1 MSTIPPRARYQQIA
15 DQLREAIQRG
25 DYAPGDPI
33 PSETQLVEKYGLS
46 RPTIRQA
53 IAILR
58 AEGLLRVEHG
68 RGAFVRQRPPV
79 RRTSRTRYQQSL
91 RTQTLLTAGL
101 TSEITQTTRA
111 IPPVEVAVLLD
122 IDEDAE
128 AFARRRILRT
138 PDGTA
143 VEIATSWF
151 PLQIV
156 QAAPLLAETRPI
168 PSALFAYVE
177 EQTGRTYTTGTERIG
192 ARMPT
197 PSEATALG
205 LPVGIPVLTVVFA
218 ARDERDQPLEV
229 VESVY
234 PADRQQFEDTYP
246 IGPGESGSRNR

>member
-111 IPPVEVAVLLD
+111 IPPVEVAVLLG